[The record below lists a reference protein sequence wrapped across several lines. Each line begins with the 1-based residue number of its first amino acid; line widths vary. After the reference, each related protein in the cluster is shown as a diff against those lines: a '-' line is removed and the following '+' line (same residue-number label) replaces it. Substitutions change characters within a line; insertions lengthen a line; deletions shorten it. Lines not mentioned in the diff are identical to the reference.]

1 MWSLFN
7 PDNKFAQFVIK
18 FVDTI
23 IVSFLWIFLCFTVI
37 GIGPATM
44 ALYHTCVKVIRRDRG
59 TLLKEFFGSIR
70 EGWKTAIPAGIIAII
85 LVVSGVLVDIPNFLI
100 LFIQESSGQLIYGII
115 SAVKL
120 FIALG
125 ILCYLFPIISRFR
138 VGIVKAV
145 ILSVVFSFRHFLT
158 TIGLV
163 LGTALAIFALA
174 NTPVLLF
181 VLPALYMLGVSCLME
196 RILKKHMTKE
206 DRELDQSKDQWYLEV

>member
-7 PDNKFAQFVIK
+7 PDNKFAQIVIK
-18 FVDTI
+18 FVDTL
-23 IVSFLWIFLCFTVI
+23 IVSFLWIVLCLTVI

-70 EGWKTAIPAGIIAII
+70 EGWKTAIPAGIIAVI
-85 LVVSGVLVDIPNFLI
+85 LILSSIMIDIPNFLV
-100 LFIQESSGQLIYGII
+100 LFIHETNMQLFYGIL

-125 ILCYLFPIISRFR
+125 ILIYIFPLISRFR

-145 ILSVVFSFRHFLT
+145 MLSVVYSFRHFLT
-158 TIGLV
+158 TVGLV
-163 LGTALAIFALA
+163 LGTLLAIFASA
-174 NTPVLLF
+174 NTPVLVF
-181 VLPALYMLGVSCLME
+181 IMPALYMLGVSCLME

-206 DRELDQSKDQWYLEV
+206 DRELDPNKDQWYLEV